1 MQLLPSRTQLRE
13 VRYFVPNSLLLIPP
27 QIKHN
32 FSVLRNCSLACSG
45 FLWRIDNLLDLA
57 WLQDCYGGAWALIRF
72 YATYFQ
78 HVEDGRQS
86 FGDFLRPFV
95 AFFKV
100 ERPTSFDELKAIVVG
115 ISDSEHSDWKPP
127 YDRRALKIE
136 TFTLYC
142 SILLKLILF
151 LKANS
156 ELGLADAIWN
166 SAQAASWPI
175 DGPFKDAEDV
185 PGSVEDFP
193 TELPES
199 LHVDKLF
206 EFEPDRHGG
215 WLQSW
220 VVNRIM
226 TRGKLWYGNLIQT
239 SSDVEWPA
247 PTPQESELRT
257 EEEGINNISSTLS
270 ETQLRSE
277 PGNPDKSSS
286 LPQTN
291 EEKRSSNM
299 QQLTKGE
306 ETKEIESRGR
316 HSKQLVMSIITH
328 RVLNTVVEEAGH
340 KADRSTVDDPGAYV
354 ALIHD
359 VSDGDKV
366 NSTLKSRRAFFEV
379 DEPCLVLTPFN
390 TNLEVLPR
398 PETRSMS
405 ISWVVRHPT
414 SPVPEISESGLPILE
429 QFKFVKVV
437 KGMWAVGYY
446 AGTRYA
452 VSCVDELKVE
462 DDKNEESHGDFTE

>member
-1 MQLLPSRTQLRE
+1 
-13 VRYFVPNSLLLIPP
+13 LLIPP

-32 FSVLRNCSLACSG
+32 YSVLPDYSLAFSG
-45 FLWRIDNLLDLA
+45 FLWKIDNLLDLA
-57 WLQDCYGGAWALIRF
+57 WLQDRYGGAWALIRF

-78 HVEDGRQS
+78 RVEDEGQS
-86 FGDFLRPFV
+86 FVDFLQPFV

-100 ERPTSFDELKAIVVG
+100 ERPASFDGLKAIVVG
-115 ISDSEHSDWKPP
+115 ISESEHTDWKPP

-136 TFTLYC
+136 TFALHC
-142 SILLKLILF
+142 NILLNLILF
-151 LKANS
+151 LKANN

-185 PGSVEDFP
+185 PASVEDFP

-199 LHVDKLF
+199 LRVDKLF

-239 SSDVEWPA
+239 SSDVEWPS
-247 PTPQESELRT
+247 PTSRESGLKT
-257 EEEGINNISSTLS
+257 EEGDINEISSTLA
-270 ETQLRSE
+270 ETQLCSE
-277 PGNPDKSSS
+277 PGNPGRSPS
-286 LPQTN
+286 PEQTN
-291 EEKRSSNM
+291 YEETSNR
-299 QQLTKGE
+299 QQLTEATEK
-306 ETKEIESRGR
+306 KEIESRGR